1 MACLFDQHFVTTFN
15 LLTQLISPPFL
26 PLKGYESTGQA
37 LITALRMGVGNL
49 LGLYLGG
56 IIAEDYG
63 QVALYRYAG
72 VTVAVVFL
80 LFLLVQ
86 IGKKKEI

>member
-1 MACLFDQHFVTTFN
+1 M
-15 LLTQLISPPFL
+15 
-26 PLKGYESTGQA
+26 
-37 LITALRMGVGNL
+37 ITALRMGVGNL

-72 VTVAVVFL
+72 VTVAVVLL

-86 IGKKKEI
+86 IVKKKKFERNLEAEEFNGVELR